1 MQSGANLLSQGYLIA
16 FATVFVGGILTSLT
30 PCVYPLIGVTVSIFG
45 ARDENVSRT
54 RAMLLASCYVGGIAV
69 TYTSLGIG
77 FGLTGRALAFGSFLA
92 NAKIII
98 PLCAVFLA
106 MAASMF
112 GAFELSLP
120 TGLQTR
126 LSTIGGKG
134 FGGAFLMGLVGGIIA
149 APCTGPVLASI
160 LAYVATTRS
169 VALGGGLLFT
179 YAIGMGVLFF
189 VVAAF
194 ASALPR
200 SGRWMETVKS
210 VLGVVMIGAALY
222 FLRNIWPP
230 LKQFGSHTNVFVA
243 VSAALVLAGIFA
255 GGLSLSFH
263 GLTGEKL
270 RKALGLAL
278 ITGGGLGLLSW
289 ILAEPAA
296 TTANAAEVHELH
308 WIKGEPEGVA
318 AAKTANKP
326 AFLDFYADWCLPCK
340 ELDLKTF
347 HQPEVAAEFQRF
359 QLVKVD
365 CTLGDEDPKLVEI
378 ENRYGANTLPT
389 LVMLGSDGKV
399 AAKINHFVEKDE
411 LLGILRTVH

>member
-1 MQSGANLLSQGYLIA
+1 MQSGANILSNGYFFA
-16 FATVFVGGILTSLT
+16 FATVLVGGFLTSLT
-30 PCVYPLIGVTVSIFG
+30 PCVYPLISVTVSIFG
-45 ARDENVSRT
+45 ARDENVT
-54 RAMLLASCYVGGIAV
+54 RARSMLLATCYVAGIAV

-77 FGLTGRALAFGSFLA
+77 FALTGRALAFGSFLA
-92 NAKIII
+92 NWKIVV
-98 PLCAVFLA
+98 PLALVFVA

-126 LSTIGGKG
+126 LSSVGGKG
-134 FGGAFLMGLVGGIIA
+134 FAGAFLMGLVGGIIA

-189 VVAAF
+189 IVAAF
-194 ASALPR
+194 ASALPK

-222 FLRNIWPP
+222 FLRNVWPT
-230 LKQFGSHTNVFVA
+230 LAHFGSHTVPFVSGA
-243 VSAALVLAGIFA
+243 GALVLIGIVA

-263 GLTGEKL
+263 GAAMEKL
-270 RKALGLAL
+270 RKGLGIAL
-278 ITGGGLGLLSW
+278 IVGGGFGIIAW
-289 ILAEPAA
+289 IMAEPAPVQ
-296 TTANAAEVHELH
+296 AAELTWVR
-308 WIKGEPEGVA
+308 GESEGVA
-318 AAKTANKP
+318 AAKASKKP

-340 ELDLKTF
+340 ELDIKTF
-347 HQPEVAAEFQRF
+347 HTPEVAGELSRF

-365 CTLGDEDPKLVEI
+365 CTKGDDDPKVTETQ
-378 ENRYGANTLPT
+378 NRYGAATLPT
-389 LVMLGSDGKV
+389 LVMIGSDGQV
-399 AAKINHFVEKDE
+399 AKKIDHFVEKDE
-411 LLGILRTVH
+411 LLAVLRSVH